1 MMVVRLNFAV
11 LKQAKAY
18 EYVVR
23 FTLGGLTTVA
33 AGLVADHLGP
43 VMGGLFLAFPAI
55 FAASATL
62 IEKHERGSKAR
73 KGLRG
78 EKRAKGAAALDAAGA
93 AWGSIGLAAF
103 GAVIWWQAT
112 STKAV
117 VCMGFA
123 SLIWFAIVV
132 GVWRLRRALPAPLR
146 RLAD

>member
-1 MMVVRLNFAV
+1 MMVVRLNFAA
-11 LKQAKAY
+11 LKQAKPY
-18 EYVVR
+18 EYAVR

-62 IEKHERGSKAR
+62 IEKHERERKAK

-93 AWGSIGLAAF
+93 AWGSIGLAGF
-103 GAVIWWQAT
+103 GAVIWLAT

-117 VCMGFA
+117 VCIGFA